1 MLLSIELSRL
11 RIESF
16 FCLFIPFLPYHG
28 KLGRNPCDGSRV
40 VSNILRIPRKIHCCH
55 CDLVVKRGT
64 NSLKK
69 STVPCPRGLRALAFR
84 IPLNGCGSRTQMRL
98 ESSGETFGSRT
109 GDLSPLKAP
118 QFYLVCHALS
128 PGSLRPHEDGSPSL
142 GRRGTHFISERLV
155 TNNSRFSC
163 LSTIVYTC
171 PPKWSTLPVGS
182 LDFWVFP

>member
-55 CDLVVKRGT
+55 CYLVVKRGT

-84 IPLNGCGSRTQMRL
+84 IPLRFQDSNASGVARWDIRFTNRRPIST
-98 ESSGETFGSRT
+98 ESSSIW
-109 GDLSPLKAP
+109 
-118 QFYLVCHALS
+118 
-128 PGSLRPHEDGSPSL
+128 PSL
-142 GRRGTHFISERLV
+142 
-155 TNNSRFSC
+155 SRFATGIVETPWRR
-163 LSTIVYTC
+163 LSFTGKTRY
-171 PPKWSTLPVGS
+171 S
-182 LDFWVFP
+182 FH